1 MPKSIHLSRRERQIM
16 DIVYELSEATAKEIM
31 TRLPDPP
38 SYSAVRAMLSKL
50 ETKGHLKHRES
61 ELKYVY
67 SPTVDQK
74 VASKSA
80 VSRLLKT
87 FFDGSVS
94 QAMNALIDLSSDK
107 ISEQEL
113 DELESLIEQAKRKK
127 GSKSHNSNT

>member
-1 MPKSIHLSRRERQIM
+1 MHLSRRERQIM
-16 DIVYELSEATAKEIM
+16 DIVYELNEASAKEIM
-31 TRLPDPP
+31 TKLPEPP

-67 SPTVDQK
+67 SPTIDQRD
-74 VASKSA
+74 ARKSA
-80 VSRLLKT
+80 ILRLLKT

-94 QAMNALIDLSSDK
+94 QAMNALIDLSSDE

-113 DELESLIEQAKRKK
+113 DELENLIEQAKLNK
-127 GSKSHNSNT
+127 GSNNRDNNS

>member
-16 DIVYELSEATAKEIM
+16 DIVYELNEASAKEILAK
-31 TRLPDPP
+31 LPDPP

-67 SPTVDQK
+67 SPTVDQ
-74 VASKSA
+74 SA
-80 VSRLLKT
+80 ARDSALSRLLKT
-87 FFDGSVS
+87 FFDGSAS
-94 QAMNALIDLSSDK
+94 QAVNALIDLSSDE

-113 DELESLIEQAKRKK
+113 SELEAVIEQARKAK
-127 GSKSHNSNT
+127 EKKAKKNNG